1 MQYCTSNTN
10 GYLNSLQVGIT
21 NGIGSQTQWLLPL
34 GSDQTAG
41 LDAECAI
48 RELERDNFRVETIE
62 VGYVTAGQIDEQG
75 VIWLR
80 ILLRDLK
87 NNGPTDSDVII
98 NLGKVENFMLKR
110 TFKFSQQDAFIGF
123 HGKESG
129 SSLMPIT

>member
-1 MQYCTSNTN
+1 M
-10 GYLNSLQVGIT
+10 
-21 NGIGSQTQWLLPL
+21 PL